1 MKKAAVLLIAFCMLF
16 CAACQAPANNPTASG
31 QPDGTSPAE
40 GFMCRANMRS
50 LTGRK
55 KP

>member
-40 GFMCRANMRS
+40 GFMWEGKYAQLN
-50 LTGRK
+50 GEK